1 MSGLIGMQK
10 LGKRNMYVVS
20 RLGTNEVKFLSREAI
35 KPMLLKN
42 LVVNAVWDN
51 KVVMTYEIWFKSIKD
66 TIAGVLYWCYE
77 IIDKYLLFSFST

>member
-1 MSGLIGMQK
+1 MQK

-51 KVVMTYEIWFKSIKD
+51 KVVMTYEI
-66 TIAGVLYWCYE
+66 
-77 IIDKYLLFSFST
+77 